1 VTIPGDVLRE
11 YAPRVLGTLV
21 RRFGNF
27 DACEDAVQE
36 ALATA
41 AEQWRSGVPDKPEAW
56 LLTVARRALV
66 DAWRSDQARARREQA
81 VAAQDVPAGQVP
93 AADDTL
99 VLFFLCCHP
108 VLTPASQLALMLRAV
123 AGLTTREI
131 AAAFQVPE
139 SSMAKRISRAKHQ
152 IRDAGGRFGLP
163 AGADRPGVVLHA
175 LYLLFTEGHTASSGA
190 ELGRPDLAAEAI
202 RLTRMLVAQTPGDCE
217 AAGLLALLV
226 LTDARRATR
235 TDGAGLLVPLEE
247 QDRSQ
252 WDRAA
257 IGEGQA
263 ILARTLGTGPVGP
276 YQLQAAIPAL
286 HDEAPSAGATDWPQI
301 LALYDVLARV
311 APGPAVLLSRA
322 VAVGIVHGPTAGLA
336 AVGALDPAQRMA
348 AGHRVDAVR
357 AHLLDRAG
365 DPDAAREA
373 YLRAARGTAN
383 LPEQRYL
390 TLRAARLASSAN

>member
-1 VTIPGDVLRE
+1 
-11 YAPRVLGTLV
+11 
-21 RRFGNF
+21 
-27 DACEDAVQE
+27 
-36 ALATA
+36 
-41 AEQWRSGVPDKPEAW
+41 
-56 LLTVARRALV
+56 
-66 DAWRSDQARARREQA
+66 
-81 VAAQDVPAGQVP
+81 
-93 AADDTL
+93 
-99 VLFFLCCHP
+99 
-108 VLTPASQLALMLRAV
+108 MLRAV

-276 YQLQAAIPAL
+276 YQLQAAIAAL